1 MKSLVLRR
9 LVKASAVVLGVG
21 LLVTGC
27 SPVKFGAAAITGNQR
42 ITIATLTTE
51 VTNLSQAVKMYPGT
65 IQMSSAQ
72 ETQETLTWL
81 VRFQINDELARQARH
96 HGHPRPGRGGAGGDL
111 RGGEGQRRGPGP
123 VQRHPRPHPGRQRDP
138 AEPVRR
144 GRPVPGHPGPVRP
157 AGQRRQAA
165 HHDRGADGH
174 HRQAPACPVRGGQ
187 GPGDKDQPAVR
198 PAELHPVPGRL
209 RAQPGGG
216 VSGTGE
222 ADTVGRADAGL
233 LIVLVTS
240 PRVAPGLLS
249 WPAWQALRS
258 ASSVLVPAGHP
269 QLPALD
275 EAGIGYRVVDDS
287 SVESLRLRPVMWCGC
302 LSRVRSRRSRRVPS
316 VLRGSADLPGAQL
329 LDLVAT
335 MDRLRVECPWDARQT
350 HASLAPHLLEEPY
363 EALEAL
369 ESGDE
374 QAFCEELGDVLLQ
387 VVFHARIAAERAD
400 GTSFTVDD
408 VADGIV
414 AKLVRRHPHV
424 FADVAVSGAEDVKR
438 NWDEI
443 KREEKRALALRRGDA
458 ADGPA
463 APSALD
469 GVPFGQPAL
478 ALAAQLQRRAARA
491 GVPEELSWLD
501 GDPGGAESGD
511 PGEDIGRE
519 LFRLVV
525 KAREAGRDPEMELR
539 AAARRYRDLVRAWER
554 S

>member
-1 MKSLVLRR
+1 
-9 LVKASAVVLGVG
+9 
-21 LLVTGC
+21 
-27 SPVKFGAAAITGNQR
+27 
-42 ITIATLTTE
+42 
-51 VTNLSQAVKMYPGT
+51 
-65 IQMSSAQ
+65 
-72 ETQETLTWL
+72 
-81 VRFQINDELARQARH
+81 
-96 HGHPRPGRGGAGGDL
+96 
-111 RGGEGQRRGPGP
+111 
-123 VQRHPRPHPGRQRDP
+123 
-138 AEPVRR
+138 
-144 GRPVPGHPGPVRP
+144 
-157 AGQRRQAA
+157 
-165 HHDRGADGH
+165 
-174 HRQAPACPVRGGQ
+174 
-187 GPGDKDQPAVR
+187 
-198 PAELHPVPGRL
+198 
-209 RAQPGGG
+209 
-216 VSGTGE
+216 
-222 ADTVGRADAGL
+222 L

-258 ASSVLVPAGHP
+258 ASSVLVSAGHP

-275 EAGIGYRVVDDS
+275 EAGIGYRVVADS
-287 SVESLRLRPVMWCGC
+287 DVPPLAADGAVVWLPEPGAEPPVLAGAQ
-302 LSRVRSRRSRRVPS
+302 L
-316 VLRGSADLPGAQL
+316 LHGSADLPGARF

-387 VVFHARIAAERAD
+387 VVFHARIAAERED
-400 GTSFTVDD
+400 GMSFTVDD

-424 FADVAVSGAEDVKR
+424 FADVAVSGAEDVTR

-443 KREEKRALALRRGDA
+443 KREEKRAVALRRGDA
-458 ADGPA
+458 ADEQA
-463 APSALD
+463 VPSALD

-491 GVPEELSWLD
+491 GVPEELSLLD

-511 PGEDIGRE
+511 PGGDIGRE
-519 LFRLVV
+519 LFRLVM

-554 S
+554 T